1 MTLRHTLAA
10 IAALTAATA
19 PAQEW
24 IDTSTADNFMTLGAR
39 IGFNTSNATRD
50 KEPALTNLDSWGTG
64 FDAGVVV
71 SLNFLNCVSVQPGF
85 FFESR
90 SHNYSYIAPSGS
102 TVLPFNVHEY
112 GHTRHT
118 TFKVPVMGQ
127 FVTNPA
133 EGLRWSFDFGP
144 CFTFGLGGS
153 DKGTYEI
160 GGESRHYSDGYF
172 DNRHKFDFS
181 LKMGTGIQVLDH
193 YYLGVHYEAGC
204 TKVWKHSLAGR
215 NKAWTF
221 TIGYDF

>member
-1 MTLRHTLAA
+1 
-10 IAALTAATA
+10 
-19 PAQEW
+19 
-24 IDTSTADNFMTLGAR
+24 
-39 IGFNTSNATRD
+39 
-50 KEPALTNLDSWGTG
+50 
-64 FDAGVVV
+64 
-71 SLNFLNCVSVQPGF
+71 
-85 FFESR
+85 
-90 SHNYSYIAPSGS
+90 
-102 TVLPFNVHEY
+102 
-112 GHTRHT
+112 
-118 TFKVPVMGQ
+118 MGQ